1 MLSSHNNNEKSDW
14 YYTWSPEISGDYF
27 SLYSIS
33 QWETKYIHMN
43 RIKKLDVILSFFFFF
58 PHCNL
63 CFLCVFQQPNMCFNG
78 FWQYIVGL
86 QDIVGLIASLCRWS
100 RQKCKKDRRGKM
112 SRMNVGPTISFFS
125 TRSLMLHF
133 FSFFLS
139 QPKQF
144 YVIFYCISQRSLT
157 FNRYFFHN
165 YAYTAL

>member
-1 MLSSHNNNEKSDW
+1 MILYLEPRDLRWLFQSLQYLSMRDKVHSREQN
-14 YYTWSPEISGDYF
+14 
-27 SLYSIS
+27 
-33 QWETKYIHMN
+33 
-43 RIKKLDVILSFFFFF
+43 KKTRCHHIFFFFF
-58 PHCNL
+58 SHCNL
-63 CFLCVFQQPNMCFNG
+63 CFLCVFQQPNMHFNG
-78 FWQYIVGL
+78 FWQYIAGL

-100 RQKCKKDRRGKM
+100 RQKCKKDRRRKM
-112 SRMNVGPTISFFS
+112 SKMNVGPTISFFS

-133 FSFFLS
+133 FFFFLS